1 MHGGTS
7 KLVVAVDIGTTS
19 TVVCWK
25 WSDSNDSYVLKFPS
39 DGNAKTNE
47 ELEAVLGC
55 SQQNWYYGDD
65 ARYRSEVV
73 VFEHPKL
80 AAMGQQPYTKL
91 LEEALRGA
99 TEQRG
104 LAVTLGDLYEK
115 IFSYIWDTLKGQ
127 FLKTPERDRY
137 CGDRNFDE
145 IPKHCRVTYPVQYN
159 AWLRMILADAAKNVG
174 FHEVDGVPEPVAAGY
189 FVRSEATPV
198 LSGLKTILILDCGGG
213 STDAATLSFDDE
225 GRIKLVCPTDGFNGG
240 SQMINDAVRDA
251 LQARFPDNNYLRDD
265 SRWAK
270 LSREIDGQKRRFEA
284 EKPVEIDLLLE
295 RVSIDIAEMK
305 TFFHPLVQNTLALLQ
320 KQATSA
326 SEKGFPPT
334 IFVMTGG
341 LSRNIW
347 VRETIFSEARRLIP
361 GIECSCE
368 IAAETV
374 ARGALY
380 YAQNPVKEET
390 VARVDLG
397 LTYLEDRSPRGR
409 PLGGD
414 RVEEAIAWVIVRGRA
429 AGPESRVEL
438 IKIVYR
444 ESLEP
449 ANNIISS
456 KVFTTSDHFDQDRIE
471 ANTRNELD
479 CPITYPIP
487 SNQSHLDYK
496 GIIEGRI
503 PHNELFPHGSSH
515 KKVEARFIMSVKP
528 KGQLLEAVVY
538 LKRDSNPP
546 LEIGTK
552 LVSAASWVPR
562 SEFDVE
568 TERYDGHRMLPIS
581 SQEPGTGGVKRTRK
595 KKISLGRKNY
605 YDSPVPRQGKSN
617 FSAATG
623 PGRESI
629 HPSPTEEM
637 PLPRPS
643 AVLFRRHLPSRGR
656 KRSLSL

>member
-265 SRWAK
+265 SR
-270 LSREIDGQKRRFEA
+270 
-284 EKPVEIDLLLE
+284 
-295 RVSIDIAEMK
+295 AEMK

-456 KVFTTSDHFDQDRIE
+456 KVFTTSDHFDQDRI
-471 ANTRNELD
+471 
-479 CPITYPIP
+479 
-487 SNQSHLDYK
+487 
-496 GIIEGRI
+496 
-503 PHNELFPHGSSH
+503 
-515 KKVEARFIMSVKP
+515 
-528 KGQLLEAVVY
+528 
-538 LKRDSNPP
+538 
-546 LEIGTK
+546 
-552 LVSAASWVPR
+552 
-562 SEFDVE
+562 
-568 TERYDGHRMLPIS
+568 
-581 SQEPGTGGVKRTRK
+581 
-595 KKISLGRKNY
+595 
-605 YDSPVPRQGKSN
+605 
-617 FSAATG
+617 
-623 PGRESI
+623 
-629 HPSPTEEM
+629 
-637 PLPRPS
+637 
-643 AVLFRRHLPSRGR
+643 
-656 KRSLSL
+656 